1 MYPTSRSMHLGTPTD
16 DVDVDKEYRLIPL
29 DSL

>member
-1 MYPTSRSMHLGTPTD
+1 MYPTSQALHMGKPTD
-16 DVDVDKEYRLIPL
+16 DVDVEKEYRLIPI